1 MTLALIAGAAAGT
14 VGALFALA
22 LWDVM
27 RRALNTQERLAELR
41 VDAMRR
47 VELAKLEADLVKL
60 RRELAEVG
68 TMAKSNQSAV
78 VAGRVV
84 RR

>member
-14 VGALFALA
+14 CGALIALA

-41 VDAMRR
+41 VEAMRQ
-47 VELAKLEADLVKL
+47 VGLAKLEADLTKL